1 MGLPT
6 ESIPEHLMF
15 PGKLRD
21 FVNWLEAQVMPGH
34 IKVQMLKWWA
44 RWTGIRPQRRWYD
57 KVERS
62 GS

>member
-6 ESIPEHLMF
+6 DIIPEALMY
-15 PGKLRD
+15 PQKL
-21 FVNWLEAQVMPGH
+21 VAYVEWLESQVMPGH

-44 RWTGIRPQRRWYD
+44 RWVGIQPQRRWYAR
-57 KVERS
+57 VERS